1 MKSTEVKELKQ
12 LACKTDNCSL
22 KKSIEEKIKKLNK
35 DNTVNKDGESAE
47 I

>member
-1 MKSTEVKELKQ
+1 MKKAEVKELKE

-22 KKSIEEKIKKLNK
+22 KKSIEEKIKKFNK
-35 DNTVNKDGESAE
+35 DNTVNKDGQSDE